1 MYSDERQNIPNQL
14 VIGPIGGL
22 WDAKK
27 VSRTTSSGDHGSV
40 VTTVS
45 SVVVDDD
52 TVGVIAPSPGELFS
66 ATKDDSVA
74 ILLSYGTTRG
84 LLAGDAE
91 AREKEYIANRC
102 YTRP

>member
-1 MYSDERQNIPNQL
+1 M
-14 VIGPIGGL
+14 IGPIGGL

-27 VSRTTSSGDHGSV
+27 VSRTTSSGDHRSV
-40 VTTVS
+40 VTVS
-45 SVVVDDD
+45 SVVVDD

-66 ATKDDSVA
+66 ETKDDSVA

-91 AREKEYIANRC
+91 AREEEYIANRC

>member
-1 MYSDERQNIPNQL
+1 M
-14 VIGPIGGL
+14 IGPIGGL

-40 VTTVS
+40 VTVS
-45 SVVVDDD
+45 RVVVDDD

-66 ATKDDSVA
+66 ETKDDSVA

-91 AREKEYIANRC
+91 AREEEYIANRC